1 MEGQSACMRIVL
13 WGSTGQAVVLA
24 ELYERLGIPIEALF
38 DNDPLAISVLH
49 GVPLYLGSEGF
60 QRWLEQ
66 RDPGPVMGLAAIG
79 GARGPDRL
87 DVQSIFE
94 RHGIAVA
101 TALHPAAYVAS
112 NAVVGKGS
120 QILAGSLVAARAR
133 VGEACIVNTRASV
146 DHECELEAGVHIG
159 PGATLAG
166 CVIVR
171 RNAFVGSGAVVLPR
185 LTIGAGSIVG
195 AGSVVTRNVEAGV
208 VVAGNPARVLRI
220 R

>member
-1 MEGQSACMRIVL
+1 MRIVL
-13 WGSTGQAVVLA
+13 WGSTGQAIVLA
-24 ELYERLGIPIEALF
+24 ELYERLGVPIEALF
-38 DNDPLAISVLH
+38 DNDPLATSVLH
-49 GVPLYLGSEGF
+49 GVPLYLGGEGF
-60 QRWLEQ
+60 ERGLER

-87 DVQSIFE
+87 DVQAAFE
-94 RHGIAVA
+94 GNGISVA
-101 TALHPAAYVAS
+101 TAVHPAAYVAS
-112 NAVVGKGS
+112 SAVVGKGS
-120 QILAGSLVAARAR
+120 QMLAGSVVAARAR
-133 VGEACIVNTRASV
+133 IGEACIVNTRASV

-166 CVIVR
+166 CVTVG

-195 AGSVVTRNVEAGV
+195 AGSVVTKNVEAGV
-208 VVAGNPARVLRI
+208 VVVGNPARVLRV

>member
-24 ELYERLGIPIEALF
+24 ELYERLGVPIEALF
-38 DNDPLAISVLH
+38 DNDPLATSVLH
-49 GVPLYLGSEGF
+49 GVPLYLGGEGF
-60 QRWLEQ
+60 QRWLER

-79 GARGPDRL
+79 GTRGPDRL
-87 DVQSIFE
+87 DVQAAFE
-94 RHGIAVA
+94 RNGIAVA
-101 TALHPAAYVAS
+101 TAVHPAAYVAS

-120 QILAGSLVAARAR
+120 QMLAGSVVAARAR
-133 VGEACIVNTRASV
+133 IGEACIVNTRASV

-166 CVIVR
+166 CVTVG

-185 LTIGAGSIVG
+185 VTIGAGSIVG

-208 VVAGNPARVLRI
+208 VVVGNPARVLRV